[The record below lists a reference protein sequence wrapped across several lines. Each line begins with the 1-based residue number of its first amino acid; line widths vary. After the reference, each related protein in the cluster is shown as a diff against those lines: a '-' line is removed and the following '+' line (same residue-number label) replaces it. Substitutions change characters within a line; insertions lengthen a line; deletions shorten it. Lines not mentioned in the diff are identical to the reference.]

1 MGIEVSVPDRRE
13 LLSTIRDLVSA
24 ADEALLCVAFANQA
38 GVRLLEGQ
46 LKDLGDGGRL
56 LATTVF
62 GSTTT
67 AALHDAA
74 GFGTQVR
81 VYNHAS
87 GTYHPKLYLARQNAR
102 TRALVGSANLTSG
115 LLRNVEVAALI
126 EGPTRAPPL
135 AALWERAEALWCD
148 DVSRAWDPAREPAV
162 GDVIAED
169 LWALLRATVSQ
180 GMTART
186 VSDGKPNRIT
196 EIARH
201 GLWVET
207 DRTEERGTGAQHVP
221 AWMFNTAWD
230 YLVAWG
236 RLANMALL
244 HELNV
249 HRSSLVCAVLALLP
263 PVTVESRRP
272 IVLGYDPGAAVARAA
287 EDPGPFHPEGSR

>member
-1 MGIEVSVPDRRE
+1 VGVEVSVPERSE
-13 LLSTIRDLVSA
+13 LLATVRGLVSA

-46 LKDLGDGGRL
+46 LTTLGEGGRL

-81 VYNHAS
+81 VYNHAA
-87 GTYHPKLYLARQNAR
+87 GTYHPKLYLARQTAR
-102 TRALVGSANLTSG
+102 TRALVGSVNLTSG
-115 LLRNVEVAALI
+115 LLRNVEVAVLL
-126 EGPTRAPPL
+126 EGPTSAPPL
-135 AALWERAEALWCD
+135 AALWERAEALWTD
-148 DVSRAWDPAREPAV
+148 DGTRAWEPAREPAV
-162 GDVIAED
+162 GDVLAED
-169 LWALLRATVSQ
+169 LWALVRATVSE
-180 GMTART
+180 GLTAHT

-196 EIARH
+196 EVSRH

-207 DRTEERGTGAQHVP
+207 YRSQERGSGAQHVP

-230 YLVAWG
+230 YLVARG
-236 RLANMALL
+236 RLANTTLL
-244 HELNV
+244 NELNV
-249 HRSSLVCAVLALLP
+249 HRSSLVCAVLALLA

-272 IVLGYDPGAAVARAA
+272 IVLSYDPAAVQARAA
-287 EDPGPFHPEGSR
+287 DSAGPYEPGGPR